1 MPTSFDEIIDLA
13 LITID
18 DYKLRKLYDL
28 SSEQFQTY
36 CDGFLISAIPNFYRC
51 RHSLEFIESDRTFV
65 EDLSLLEKKI
75 LADLYGIEWARNEL
89 QNAAQLRLK
98 LQVPSSFKNHSSAQ
112 HIKELSSYI
121 RTLEIDVDLKFT
133 NYELQNIEA
142 LDI

>member
-28 SSEQFQTY
+28 SIEQFQTY